1 MNEQHLTE
9 QDMDL
14 FTALR
19 MTAFG
24 KAVIS
29 VANDPSFDEWTFS
42 AKIRYA
48 LEQENAARNERRTQ
62 KLLKASGT
70 PNLGACV
77 EDIRYLPD
85 RSLTREVVGRLAS
98 CQWVVNTTNVVILG
112 QSSVGKT
119 YLAQALLNAA
129 CRQGFTARY
138 YRLDDLANLL
148 SVFHRTDPE
157 RLRFLQRLHD
167 YEILLLDDFLTTP
180 ISAEIAGELLNILS
194 AREHR
199 GSTIITSQFDPEDWY
214 KSLHDAVIAESIL
227 NRLVSKSEIIQLDG
241 QNMRRY
247 EYASTQGSVVER

>member
-24 KAVIS
+24 KAAIS
-29 VANDPSFDEWTFS
+29 VANDPGFDEWTFS
-42 AKIRYA
+42 QKIRYA
-48 LEQENAARNERRTQ
+48 LEQENEARNERRTQ
-62 KLLKASGT
+62 RLLKASGT

-77 EDIRYLPD
+77 EDIHYLPD

-98 CQWVVNTTNVVILG
+98 CQWVQDPTNVVILG

-119 YLAQALLNAA
+119 YLAQALLNAG

-138 YRLDDLANLL
+138 FRLDDLANHL

-157 RLRFLQRLHD
+157 RLRFLQKLHD
-167 YEILLLDDFLTTP
+167 YEISLLDDFLTTP
-180 ISAEIAGELLNILS
+180 ISSHIAGELLNILS

-214 KSLHDAVIAESIL
+214 RSSHDAVIAESIL
-227 NRLVSKSEIIQLDG
+227 NRLVSKSVMIQLDG
-241 QNMRRY
+241 PNIRALDIGRKLMSRR
-247 EYASTQGSVVER
+247 